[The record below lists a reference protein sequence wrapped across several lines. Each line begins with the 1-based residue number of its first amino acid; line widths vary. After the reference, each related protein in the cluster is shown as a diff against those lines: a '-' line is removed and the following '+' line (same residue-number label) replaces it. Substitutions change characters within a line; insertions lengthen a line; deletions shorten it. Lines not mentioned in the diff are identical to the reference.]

1 MSSSPAYD
9 WLPTAQ
15 AFLRDHGIEAWL
27 IYDFR
32 GSNPF
37 AARFLDLGHPIL
49 SRRIFAS
56 IPARGTPVLL
66 VSVLEAGSIQ
76 APGFEVRAYSDRTS
90 LEAELRRLLP
100 DGPVAMEVSPRAAL
114 PYVSVV
120 DAGTVELLR
129 DLGADIVS
137 SAELLQTFAAWNR
150 WQLEQHRAAAAA
162 VMEVLDEAWAFL
174 ASATASGE
182 TVRETEVQGF
192 IADGFD
198 RRGMVYDHRAIV
210 GFGPNGGDPHYV
222 PRAGADRAL
231 EPGDPILID
240 LFARGASDGAPYADV
255 TWMGIY
261 GDPDPAF
268 ERAFEAVRDARNVG
282 VQVVREAWED
292 GRELQGF
299 EVDRAVRDALTS
311 AGYGDAFVHRT
322 GHSLGWRHTHG
333 EAVHL
338 DDFETRDVRTLRPGI
353 GVTIEPGVYLP
364 AFGVRSELDL
374 FMSEDGPLVTTGE
387 QEELVRIPLG
397 PAAAAERPG
406 ASVDR

>member
-1 MSSSPAYD
+1 MPSSPAPD
-9 WLPTAQ
+9 WLPNAQ
-15 AFLRDHGIEAWL
+15 AFLRDHDIDAWL

-37 AARFLDLGHPIL
+37 AARFLDFGHPIL

-76 APGFEVRAYSDRTS
+76 APGFEVRAYSDRIS
-90 LEAELRRLLP
+90 LETELRRMLP
-100 DGPVAMEVSPRAAL
+100 AGPIAMEFSPRAAL

-129 DLGADIVS
+129 DLGAEIVS
-137 SAELLQTFAAWNR
+137 SAELLQTFAAWTP
-150 WQLEQHRAAAAA
+150 WQLEQHRAAADA
-162 VMEVLDEAWAFL
+162 VMEVLGEAWEFIATI
-174 ASATASGE
+174 TASGQ
-182 TVRETEVQGF
+182 TIRETEVQSH
-192 IADGFD
+192 IAEGFD
-198 RRGMVYDHRAIV
+198 RRGMIYVHRAIV

-222 PRAGADRAL
+222 PRAGGDRAL

-255 TWMGIY
+255 TWMGVY

-268 ERAFEAVRDARNVG
+268 ERAFEAVRDARNLG
-282 VQVVREAWED
+282 VQVVREAWAD

-299 EVDRAVRDALTS
+299 EVDRAVRDSLTA

-353 GVTIEPGVYLP
+353 GVTVEPGVYLP
-364 AFGVRSELDL
+364 DFGVRSELDL
-374 FMSEDGPLVTTGE
+374 FMSESGPEVTTGE
-387 QEELVRIPLG
+387 QDELVRIPLG
-397 PAAAAERPG
+397 PAVDPTRPG